1 MGVLLLCSHDL
12 WFLGYPWWG
21 AGLVVCVGRVA
32 VLRLGCSVGG
42 GGVVGGFGKFVG
54 GGAPG
59 PGRLGRGLFFGAV
72 AGLGLWFCWGRA
84 LARVVSVD
92 LAKFLRTPVSIE
104 HLRTTCIPCL
114 LVIITLRFTCG
125 EGKIWSN
132 IKKYQNIM
140 IKCLQNFLLFFMSL

>member
-59 PGRLGRGLFFGAV
+59 PNGSCR
-72 AGLGLWFCWGRA
+72 
-84 LARVVSVD
+84 
-92 LAKFLRTPVSIE
+92 RTGQAIYS
-104 HLRTTCIPCL
+104 
-114 LVIITLRFTCG
+114 LVGF
-125 EGKIWSN
+125 N
-132 IKKYQNIM
+132 
-140 IKCLQNFLLFFMSL
+140 

>member
-12 WFLGYPWWG
+12 WFLDYPWWG
-21 AGLVVCVGRVA
+21 AGLVVCVGGVA

-42 GGVVGGFGKFVG
+42 GGVVGGFGKFVWG
-54 GGAPG
+54 GGSP
-59 PGRLGRGLFFGAV
+59 GRGLFFGAV
-72 AGLGLWFCWGRA
+72 AGLGLRFCWGRA

>member
-1 MGVLLLCSHDL
+1 MV
-12 WFLGYPWWG
+12 F
-21 AGLVVCVGRVA
+21 GLSVVGSRPCRMCG
-32 VLRLGCSVGG
+32 SGG
-42 GGVVGGFGKFVG
+42 GLALGVFCGGWGCCW
-54 GGAPG
+54 
-59 PGRLGRGLFFGAV
+59 GLWEVWGAV
-72 AGLGLWFCWGRA
+72 AGRGRGLCGGRA

>member
-1 MGVLLLCSHDL
+1 MICSFWVIRGGEPALSYVWVGWRSCAWGVLWGVGVLLGALGNL
-12 WFLGYPWWG
+12 W
-21 AGLVVCVGRVA
+21 AG
-32 VLRLGCSVGG
+32 
-42 GGVVGGFGKFVG
+42 
-54 GGAPG
+54 
-59 PGRLGRGLFFGAV
+59 GRLGRGLFFGAV
-72 AGLGLWFCWGRA
+72 AGLGLRFCGGRA

-104 HLRTTCIPCL
+104 HLRSTCIPCL

>member
-1 MGVLLLCSHDL
+1 MDMGVLLLCSHDL
-12 WFLGYPWWG
+12 WFLDYPWWG
-21 AGLVVCVGRVA
+21 AGLVVCVGGVA

-42 GGVVGGFGKFVG
+42 GDVVGGFGKFVG
-54 GGAPG
+54 GGS
-59 PGRLGRGLFFGAV
+59 LGRGLFFGAV
-72 AGLGLWFCWGRA
+72 VGLGLRFCWGRA

>member
-1 MGVLLLCSHDL
+1 MV
-12 WFLGYPWWG
+12 F
-21 AGLVVCVGRVA
+21 GLSVVGSRPCRMCG
-32 VLRLGCSVGG
+32 SGG
-42 GGVVGGFGKFVG
+42 GLALGVFCGGWGCCWGLWEICG
-54 GGAPG
+54 GGR
-59 PGRLGRGLFFGAV
+59 RLGRGLFFGAV
-72 AGLGLWFCWGRA
+72 AGLGLRFCGGRA

-104 HLRTTCIPCL
+104 HLRSTCIPCL

>member
-12 WFLGYPWWG
+12 WFLDYPWWG
-21 AGLVVCVGRVA
+21 AGLVVCVGGVA

-54 GGAPG
+54 GGG
-59 PGRLGRGLFFGAV
+59 SLGRGLFFGAV
-72 AGLGLWFCWGRA
+72 AGHGLRFFWGRA

>member
-1 MGVLLLCSHDL
+1 MGVLLLCSHNL

-21 AGLVVCVGRVA
+21 AGLVVCVGC
-32 VLRLGCSVGG
+32 VLWGVGVLLGALGNFWVGG
-42 GGVVGGFGKFVG
+42 
-54 GGAPG
+54 
-59 PGRLGRGLFFGAV
+59 GRLGRGLFFGAV
-72 AGLGLWFCWGRA
+72 AGLGLRFCWGRA

-104 HLRTTCIPCL
+104 HLRTTCIPRL